1 MFRTMMSSKIHKATV
16 TEANLNYVGSITIDE
31 AIMEA
36 AGILENEKV
45 QIVNNNNGARLETYV
60 IKGKR
65 GSKVICLN
73 GAAARLVQ
81 VGDTIIIIAYQM
93 IPEEKIASHVPK
105 IVFMNEG
112 NEIAALDNK
121 ELEGTV
127 MNEK

>member
-1 MFRTMMSSKIHKATV
+1 MMHAKIHRATV

-45 QIVNNNNGARLETYV
+45 QIVNNHNGARLETYV

-81 VGDTIIIIAYQM
+81 VGDTIIIIAYQLVAADM
-93 IPEEKIASHVPK
+93 LEDYKPN
-105 IVFMNEG
+105 IVFLKAD
-112 NEIAALDNK
+112 NEIA
-121 ELEGTV
+121 ELAHEELQGEV
-127 MNEK
+127 KFVRE